1 MNTAKE
7 LGIMEPSLS
16 TGKGGD
22 CHADDGVRFARLE
35 GPSRHRGTQNQ
46 LPMLLAKAEAGISS
60 SGILLGNSLPR
71 GDDA

>member
-22 CHADDGVRFARLE
+22 CHADDGVVVGTILMMYRQICQAGRALTA
-35 GPSRHRGTQNQ
+35 PRH
-46 LPMLLAKAEAGISS
+46 AKPAPHAPGKS
-60 SGILLGNSLPR
+60 
-71 GDDA
+71 